1 MKICY
6 AVFRSK
12 TQVMTFV
19 EIMNSYG
26 YNCSLSQTPKEAKVG
41 CGVSAVIPSVAI
53 QIAKKVILNRSLNSF
68 YAFILV
74 EKNGRRTS
82 TYKIW
87 T

>member
-12 TQVMTFV
+12 TQVMTFI
-19 EIMNSYG
+19 ELMNSYG
-26 YNCSLSQTPKEAKVG
+26 YTSTASQTPKEANVG
-41 CGVSAVIPSVAI
+41 CGVSAIIPYTAM
-53 QIAKKVILNRSLNSF
+53 QIAKKIILNNSLNSF